1 MFAFIMRHPIL
12 SIVIVLFAI
21 FSCTGIQFEREY
33 KVNMGEEFVI
43 NLKTNPSTGYTW
55 TIEEGFSDSLLTLQD
70 EEYVPMENPSNK
82 PRLGAGGTQKWHFQA
97 VKKGTTLLKFV
108 YKRLGAEETSEIK
121 YFQIQVK

>member
-108 YKRLGAEETSEIK
+108 YKRPGTEETSEIK